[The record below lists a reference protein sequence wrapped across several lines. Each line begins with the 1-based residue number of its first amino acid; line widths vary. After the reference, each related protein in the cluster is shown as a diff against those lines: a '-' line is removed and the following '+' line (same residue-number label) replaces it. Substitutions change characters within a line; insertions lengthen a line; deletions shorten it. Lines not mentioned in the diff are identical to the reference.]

1 MKKILLLLFVFFII
15 YSCNNNDSEDNIL
28 KFGIVPFEN
37 SEDLIKNVTP
47 LLNVISK
54 GMNMEV
60 KPYIAS
66 DYTGIIEAFRSN
78 KLDAAFLPPASYV
91 MGKKEANIKVI
102 LKSQRNGKPF
112 YYGAI
117 IVRKDSNINTLKDLK
132 GKRIAFGDPIS
143 TSSHI
148 FPKMLLL
155 KNGINPDTDF
165 SNVLFAGTHDSV
177 VLSVYN
183 KKVDAGATFSDNKEG
198 KNGSWVRYLEPEKSK
213 EIKILAITEP
223 IPSDSI
229 CVSSN
234 MPEEKANKLANVI
247 LDYTNTKEGKDMMK
261 KLYKFDGY
269 LKANDSDYESVRE
282 AFELSGIDIKKHLT
296 KKK

>member
-1 MKKILLLLFVFFII
+1 MKKLLVIFFILI
-15 YSCNNNDSEDNIL
+15 IFSCNKESNEDNVL
-28 KFGIVPFEN
+28 RFGIVPFEN
-37 SEDLIKNVTP
+37 SEDIIKNISP

-91 MGKKEANIKVI
+91 LGKKEANIKVI
-102 LKSQRNGKPF
+102 LKSQRKRKPF

-117 IVRKDSNINTLKDLK
+117 IARTDSNINTLKDLK
-132 GKRIAFGDPIS
+132 GKKFAFGDPIS
-143 TSSHI
+143 TSSHV
-148 FPKMLLL
+148 FPRMLLL

-165 SNVLFAGTHDSV
+165 SNVLFSGSHDSI

-183 KKVDAGATFSDNKEG
+183 KKVDAGATFSDDKEG
-198 KNGSWVRYLEPEKSK
+198 KNGSWVRYLKPEQVK
-213 EIKILAITEP
+213 EIKVIAMTEP

-234 MPEEKANKLANVI
+234 MSEEISNKLTNVI
-247 LDYTNTKEGKDMMK
+247 LQYTSTKEGKELMQ
-261 KLYKFDGY
+261 KLYKFEGY
-269 LKANDSDYESVRE
+269 VKASDEDYKSVRE
-282 AFELSGIDIKKHLT
+282 AFELSGINIKNHLKKH
-296 KKK
+296 

>member
-1 MKKILLLLFVFFII
+1 MKKLFLLFFVFILF
-15 YSCNNNDSEDNIL
+15 SCNKDNNEKNIL

-37 SEDLIKNVTP
+37 SEDLIKNVSP
-47 LLNVISK
+47 LLNIISK

-60 KPYIAS
+60 KPYIAA

-91 MGKKEANIKVI
+91 MGKKEADIKVI
-102 LKSQRNGKPF
+102 LKSQRSGKPF

-117 IVRKDSNINTLKDLK
+117 IVRKDSNINTLQDLK

-143 TSSHI
+143 TSSHV

-155 KNGINPDTDF
+155 KNGINPDNDF
-165 SNVLFAGTHDSV
+165 SNVLFSGTHDSV

-183 KKVDAGATFSDNKEG
+183 KKVDAGATFTDDKEG
-198 KNGSWVRYLEPEKSK
+198 KNGSWVRYLKPEQSK
-213 EIKILAITEP
+213 EIKILAVTEP

-229 CVSSN
+229 CVSSK
-234 MPEEKANKLANVI
+234 MTEENANKLANVI
-247 LDYTNTKEGKDMMK
+247 LEYTSTKEGSDMMK

-269 LKANDSDYESVRE
+269 LKANDADYESVRE
-282 AFELSGIDIKKHLT
+282 AFELSGIDIKKQLN
-296 KKK
+296 KK